1 VPTQRVIVYRFIGGK
16 QLPWSPD
23 LSMTKDVIVLNVRRV
38 TATVHDGSP
47 IRRAAGTQQ
56 IRNAMFNA
64 ALQIRRLMGRK
75 SRRFCGA
82 A

>member
-1 VPTQRVIVYRFIGGK
+1 MPTQGVIVYRFIGGK
-16 QLPWSPD
+16 HLPCSPD
-23 LSMTKDVIVLNVRRV
+23 LSMTKNVIVLNVRRV

-75 SRRFCGA
+75 SRFFCGTV
-82 A
+82 